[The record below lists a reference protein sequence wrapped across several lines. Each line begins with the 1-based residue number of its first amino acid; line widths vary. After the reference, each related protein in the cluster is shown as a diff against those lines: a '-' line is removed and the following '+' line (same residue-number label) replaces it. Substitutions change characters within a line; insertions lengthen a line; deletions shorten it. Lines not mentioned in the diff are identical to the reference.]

1 MVLKMVACGGR
12 KSFCFAAIKFKAV
25 RGTTTK
31 VTLTA
36 EHIPLVN
43 KPKIPYII
51 PNADLTKIH
60 PVVKLFTRKI
70 IPAVPLSDHLK
81 ILFVVGYKISFSTE
95 PYQK

>member
-36 EHIPLVN
+36 EHTPLVN

-70 IPAVPLSDHLK
+70 IPAVSLSGHLK
-81 ILFVVGYKISFSTE
+81 IILNS
-95 PYQK
+95 